1 MSDVM
6 MRHLLGSDKKVVHD
20 PGPEGESGEGDAC
33 LVMMFLV
40 IAAAMLITIYEK
52 FVRKHEGL
60 DPDAGD
66 FIEDDK
72 RVDAKAKAAEE
83 GVTQVTQLTNE
94 MTAEDK
100 ADQAAQAKWLQPS
113 TGPTAAE
120 RIARVREKVLARC

>member
-72 RVDAKAKAAEE
+72 QVDAKAKAAEE
-83 GVTQVTQLTNE
+83 GVTMTQVALTNE
-94 MTAEDK
+94 MTAEEK
-100 ADQAAQAKWLQPS
+100 ADQAAQAK
-113 TGPTAAE
+113 
-120 RIARVREKVLARC
+120 